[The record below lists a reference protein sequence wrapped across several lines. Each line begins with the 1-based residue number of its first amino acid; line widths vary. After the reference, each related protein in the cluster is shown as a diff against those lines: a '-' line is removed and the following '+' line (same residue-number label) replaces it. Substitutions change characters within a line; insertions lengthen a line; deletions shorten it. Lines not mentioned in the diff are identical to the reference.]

1 MATWLKR
8 GPLAACIAMAG
19 TGCWATDPAA
29 PAAPRTNADCNA
41 FAYRSLASIHHEF
54 NLSRAQCEQH
64 QSGSDPRLAQCYRQA
79 AELRASREDTLN
91 RERSACHDT
100 VASRRSL

>member
-8 GPLAACIAMAG
+8 GPLAACIATAG
-19 TGCWATDPAA
+19 TLCWATDPAA
-29 PAAPRTNADCNA
+29 PAAPHTNADCNA